1 MHSASVKPGLSKYV
15 NATCGHPHIQHDI
28 NVSSMIF
35 STRYALKNAPAILAC
50 TMATLGLTISPI
62 AVQAQA
68 AQQTPD
74 GLNLPSDIQ
83 LLGNNN
89 PNIRTPTA
97 VVNGTVITGTD
108 IDHRVALLVA
118 ASEGELP
125 DAELQRVKAQVLR
138 NLIDETIQIQAAD
151 AQEMPVDN
159 AQVQQRYNSLAA
171 QNFGSEP
178 EQMDV
183 YLLSI
188 GSSPASLKRQIR
200 GELAWNNLI
209 RRNVSPFVN
218 VSEEEAREVKE
229 RMEAS
234 RGTEEYRI
242 GEIYLNATTENREA
256 VLQNAQQIV
265 QQLQQGGSFV
275 AYARQF
281 SESSTASV
289 GGDLG
294 FVRLET
300 LPAAMIEQARQM
312 QPSELRGPFEIPGG
326 IMIML
331 LIEKRQVLMADPR
344 EAVLDLKQISIGFPA
359 GTDQPTFEAGVERF
373 NAAIA
378 SMRGCADAET
388 VGATIGAE
396 VNSNSV
402 QANTLPEQLQAPL
415 LGMQIGQTTQP
426 FGSVTDGVR
435 VLMLCGRTDPAQ
447 DDGPDLEQ
455 IMADL
460 EEERVQKRAQR
471 FLRDLRNDAYIEYN

>member
-1 MHSASVKPGLSKYV
+1 MSF
-15 NATCGHPHIQHDI
+15 GHPFLQPIKY
-28 NVSSMIF
+28 VSSMIF
-35 STRYALKNAPAILAC
+35 PTLQAFKNTPATLAC
-50 TMATLGLTISPI
+50 TVAAVGLAFSPV
-62 AVQAQA
+62 AAQAQA
-68 AQQTPD
+68 AQQQAD
-74 GLNLPSDIQ
+74 GINLPAD
-83 LLGNNN
+83 LKMLGNSN
-89 PNIRTPTA
+89 PNMRIPTA

-108 IDHRVALLVA
+108 VDHRVALLVA

-125 DAELQRVKAQVLR
+125 PAELERVKQQVLR
-138 NLIDETIQIQAAD
+138 NLIDETIQIQAAV

-159 AQVQQRYNSLAA
+159 AQVEQRYRSLAA

-178 EQMDV
+178 GQMDA
-183 YLLSI
+183 YLLGI
-188 GSSPASLKRQIR
+188 GSSPASLKRQIQ
-200 GELAWNNLI
+200 GEIAWNNLI
-209 RRNVSPFVN
+209 RRNVSPFIN
-218 VSEEEAREVKE
+218 ISEEEAREVKE

-234 RGTEEYRI
+234 RGTDEYRI
-242 GEIYLNATTENREA
+242 GEIYLNATTENRQA

-312 QPSELRGPFEIPGG
+312 QNGELRGPFDIPGG

-331 LIEKRQVLMADPR
+331 LIDKRQVLMADPR
-344 EAVLDLKQISIGFPA
+344 DAVLDLKQISISFPA
-359 GTDQPTFEAGVERF
+359 GTDQNTFEAGVERF
-373 NAAIA
+373 NTAVA
-378 SMRGCADAET
+378 SMRGCADAES
-388 VGATIGAE
+388 VSATIGAE
-396 VNSNSV
+396 VNANSV
-402 QANTLPEQLQAPL
+402 QARTLPDQLQAPL
-415 LGMQIGQTTQP
+415 LSMQIGQTTQP

>member
-1 MHSASVKPGLSKYV
+1 
-15 NATCGHPHIQHDI
+15 
-28 NVSSMIF
+28 MIF
-35 STRYALKNAPAILAC
+35 STRYVLKKAPAALAC
-50 TMATLGLTISPI
+50 TVAALGLTLSPV
-62 AVQAQA
+62 ATLAQA
-68 AQQTPD
+68 APQQGAPA
-74 GLNLPSDIQ
+74 LNIPADVK

-89 PNIRTPTA
+89 PNMRIPTA

-125 DAELQRVKAQVLR
+125 PAELQRVKEQVLR
-138 NLIDETIQIQAAD
+138 NLIDETIQIQAAE

-159 AQVQQRYNSLAA
+159 ALVEQRYNSLAA
-171 QNFGSEP
+171 QNFGSNP
-178 EQMDV
+178 DQMDI
-183 YLLSI
+183 YLLRI

-209 RRNVSPFVN
+209 RRNISPFVN

-242 GEIYLNATTENREA
+242 GEIYLNATTENRAA
-256 VLQNAQQIV
+256 VEQNARQIV

-300 LPAAMIEQARQM
+300 LPAAMVEQARQM
-312 QPSELRGPFEIPGG
+312 QPGELRGPFAIPGG
-326 IMIML
+326 IMVML
-331 LIEKRQVLMADPR
+331 LIDKRQVLMADPR
-344 EAVLDLKQISIGFPA
+344 DAILDLKQISVSFPD
-359 GTDQPTFEAGVERF
+359 GTDQAAFEAGVERF
-373 NAAIA
+373 NASIA
-378 SMRGCADAET
+378 SMRSCADAET
-388 VGATIGAE
+388 VGASIGAE
-396 VNSNSV
+396 VNANSV
-402 QANTLPEQLQAPL
+402 QARTLPDQLQAPL
-415 LGMQIGQTTQP
+415 LAMQIGQTTQP

-435 VLMLCGRTDPAQ
+435 VLMLCGRTDAAQ
-447 DDGPDLEQ
+447 DSGPELEQ
-455 IMADL
+455 IMANL